1 MDVLDLRANRD
12 MAKYFV
18 DLLVP
23 CPSSICDGF
32 LTEYDEEAQGQGFK
46 AFIMCPKCESRLR
59 IWKKDKGWAEAQAPI
74 VIGKG

>member
-1 MDVLDLRANRD
+1 MDPLDLIANRD

-23 CPSSICDGF
+23 CPSSLCDGF
-32 LTEYDEEAQGQGFK
+32 LSEYDEESFSQPFK

-59 IWKKDKGWAEAQAPI
+59 IYKKEK
-74 VIGKG
+74 

>member
-1 MDVLDLRANRD
+1 MDVLDLQTNRD

-23 CPSSICDGF
+23 CPSSLCDGF
-32 LTEYDEEAQGQGFK
+32 LTEYDEQAQGSSFK
-46 AFIMCPKCESRLR
+46 AFITCSKCESRLR
-59 IWKKDKGWAEAQAPI
+59 IWKKDKGWADAQAPI